1 MNSHKGRSR
10 KRRTPYGKKVLLA
23 AAAAMLFATAAVG
36 TSLAF
41 LVDKSITITNTFEPS
56 EVKGDITEEFKKG
69 DEIKKNVAIQNTGDV
84 AAYVRVALIPNWVDS
99 KGNIAAEAIKSD
111 YELTLNLEDSPW
123 FEESEGD
130 HYYYYYST
138 PVPAGESTKV
148 LVELCKPLVSK
159 TDSAGNELHFELH
172 VIASL
177 IQAEPDA
184 AVEKAWKVKVTG
196 DEGNKTISKSTRSN
210 E

>member
-1 MNSHKGRSR
+1 MNSKRGISR
-10 KRRTPYGKKVLLA
+10 KRAQKAYKKRILLTTLMA
-23 AAAAMLFATAAVG
+23 LFLGTAAVG

-41 LVDKSITITNTFEPS
+41 LVDSTTSITNKFTPS
-56 EVKGDITEEFKKG
+56 KVTGEIEENFDNKVKENVQ
-69 DEIKKNVAIQNTGDV
+69 IKNTGDV
-84 AAYVRVALIPNWVDS
+84 AAYVRVMLVPNWVD
-99 KGNIAAEAIKSD
+99 KEENIAAEVNPND
-111 YELTLNLEDSPW
+111 YEIGLGLEDSGW
-123 FEESEGD
+123 FKGSDG
-130 HYYYYYST
+130 YYYYSY
-138 PVPAGESTKV
+138 PVAAQASTGV
-148 LVELCKPLVSK
+148 LIDSCKPLVSK
-159 TDSAGNELHFELH
+159 TDASGNELHFALD